1 MKEKFKKFL
10 HKIIHLNSSPPE
22 IALGIA
28 VGAFICVLPLYGLH
42 TVLMVG
48 AALLIPKANKIAIF
62 IGTNVSLPPTLPFIT
77 WAGYEVGRFILP
89 KDYPPLTWNYF
100 LHFDFR
106 NIGDFYYPLFI
117 GSVILGI
124 ICAVVLYF
132 LTLLAVTLWR
142 QRRSG

>member
-1 MKEKFKKFL
+1 M
-10 HKIIHLNSSPPE
+10 
-22 IALGIA
+22 GIA

-48 AALLIPKANKIAIF
+48 AAFLIPKANKIAIF

-100 LHFDFR
+100 LHFNFR

-132 LTLLAVTLWR
+132 LTVLAVTLWR
-142 QRRSG
+142 QRHSG